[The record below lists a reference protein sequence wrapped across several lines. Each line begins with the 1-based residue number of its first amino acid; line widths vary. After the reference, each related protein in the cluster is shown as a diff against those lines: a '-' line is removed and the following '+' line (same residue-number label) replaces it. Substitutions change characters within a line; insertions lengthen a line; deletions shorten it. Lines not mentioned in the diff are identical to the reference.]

1 MVSEEIFTA
10 IVRHGYLGAGS
21 YVPAVRVRVGERLR
35 RGRVHIPVLA
45 NADRPAA
52 IRQARRQLVP
62 TTPLSIAA
70 AN

>member
-1 MVSEEIFTA
+1 
-10 IVRHGYLGAGS
+10 
-21 YVPAVRVRVGERLR
+21 
-35 RGRVHIPVLA
+35 VHIPVPA
-45 NADRPAA
+45 DADRPAA